1 MVAMFCLDQLSI
13 VGMHSHVGECLATNT
28 ANAVRRLAFGDSG
41 SQRDFPELERV
52 AVPDITPVLK
62 HTHPSLHA
70 RLQMARSDSDVD
82 QSLARSRRHMST
94 RLAVKAAI

>member
-1 MVAMFCLDQLSI
+1 MFCLDQLSI
-13 VGMHSHVGECLATNT
+13 VEMHSHVGEFLATNI

-52 AVPDITPVLK
+52 AVPDTTPILTD
-62 HTHPSLHA
+62 THPSPHA
-70 RLQMARSDSDVD
+70 RLEMARSDSDVD
-82 QSLARSRRHMST
+82 QTLAWFHRYMST